1 MAGLFC
7 GFLIK
12 IILTFFYIILFCL
25 FIYSFAYLSI
35 YYLFIPITTEHKT
48 SFFKF
53 FVYLSVCMLSTVS
66 LLVHLY
72 LSLSFCS
79 LTSMFFCL
87 NVSQFLYL
95 QVCLLFLF
103 LLVIIF
109 AKRLYCYCKFG
120 ICNSVFIFFSIIT
133 HHISFFLFDWPI
145 GEEFKV
151 LGLSSIVYLYPS
163 IVWVSHAH
171 YSVLLVLQSVAFL
184 FLAI

>member
-25 FIYSFAYLSI
+25 LIYSFAYLSI

-109 AKRLYCYCKFG
+109 TKRLYCYCKFG
-120 ICNSVFIFFSIIT
+120 ICNSVFIFSSIIT
-133 HHISFFLFDWPI
+133 HRISFFYLI
-145 GEEFKV
+145 GP
-151 LGLSSIVYLYPS
+151 LGKNLRY
-163 IVWVSHAH
+163 WV
-171 YSVLLVLQSVAFL
+171 
-184 FLAI
+184 